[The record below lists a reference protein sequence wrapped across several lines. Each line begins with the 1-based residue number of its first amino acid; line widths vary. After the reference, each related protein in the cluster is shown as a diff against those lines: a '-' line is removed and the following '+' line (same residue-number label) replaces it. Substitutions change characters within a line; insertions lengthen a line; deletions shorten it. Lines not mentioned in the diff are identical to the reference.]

1 MLRKYALIA
10 SALTV
15 FLMPFKAQAQTMDI
29 IMKIQTLLD
38 QLSEVRAALKQAQ
51 SSLNIET
58 MSQNLFGNL
67 QEMASNA
74 GSQLL
79 GGGAG
84 GGGDEGGNLEEKE
97 KVLLVLPDDLAEKLD
112 DPDAQIA
119 WFEDNLLALK
129 DFPTL
134 EEKDEMLQKQKDFRY
149 TAVMSAFSE
158 AMVLRKK
165 IDENVKS
172 VKRLK
177 FLAENST
184 SEMDFHFVNSRLA
197 ALKHKQAQKQELIS
211 AIEMQMQ
218 GAYKMTPVDK
228 KMAENLKGR
237 EEVGG

>member
-10 SALTV
+10 AALTV

-29 IMKIQTLLD
+29 IMKIQALLD

-67 QEMASNA
+67 EEMASNA

-79 GGGAG
+79 GGGGAG
-84 GGGDEGGNLEEKE
+84 NEGENLDEKE
-97 KVLLVLPDDLAEKLD
+97 KVFLVLPEGLTDKLD
-112 DPDAQIA
+112 DPDAQIT
-119 WFEDNLLALK
+119 WFEDNLLTLK

-134 EEKDEMLQKQKDFRY
+134 EEKNEHLKAQKDFRY
-149 TAVMSAFSE
+149 TTLMSAFSE
-158 AMVLRKK
+158 AVVLRKK
-165 IDENVKS
+165 IDENVKA

-177 FLAENST
+177 FVAENSS
-184 SEMDFHFVNSRLA
+184 SELDFHFVNSRLA
-197 ALKHKQAQKQELIS
+197 ALKHKQAQKQELLS
-211 AIEMQMQ
+211 AIQMQ
-218 GAYKMTPVDK
+218 VKGAYQLTPIDK

-237 EEVGG
+237 D